1 MPLVRVSEQTLKLI
15 RKIKGFLLQ
24 QYGLEKSDEDAVN
37 QSAKCFIEK
46 HDIKID
52 EKS

>member
-1 MPLVRVSEQTLKLI
+1 MPLIKVTQQTLKLI

-24 QYGLEKSDEDAVN
+24 KDGLQKSDDDAVY

-46 HDIKID
+46 HNIKEED
-52 EKS
+52 